1 MRIEIRQRNKKR
13 AELRK
18 AKLAKE
24 RARELRRAEKYG
36 KTTASKEVKNVEA
49 KPKASTAKKEAAP
62 KKETVKKAAPKKVE
76 SK

>member
-36 KTTASKEVKNVEA
+36 KTTTSKEVKKVES
-49 KPKASTAKKEAAP
+49 KPKA
-62 KKETVKKAAPKKVE
+62 ETVKKAAPKKVE

>member
-24 RARELRRAEKYG
+24 RARELRREEKYG
-36 KTTASKEVKNVEA
+36 KATTSKEVKKAES
-49 KPKASTAKKEAAP
+49 KPKA
-62 KKETVKKAAPKKVE
+62 ETVKKAAPKKVE